1 MVTTL
6 ETPRTSEPKVQ
17 AADDAVPGVLGA
29 VSPAVRLGV
38 DLVLV
43 VLLLA
48 AVLASVAALRLVW
61 QLVGTVL

>member
-1 MVTTL
+1 
-6 ETPRTSEPKVQ
+6 
-17 AADDAVPGVLGA
+17 
-29 VSPAVRLGV
+29 V

>member
-1 MVTTL
+1 MVTML
-6 ETPRTSEPKVQ
+6 ETPRTSEQ
-17 AADDAVPGVLGA
+17 AARTDDTVPGVLGA

>member
-1 MVTTL
+1 MVTML
-6 ETPRTSEPKVQ
+6 ETPRTSEQ
-17 AADDAVPGVLGA
+17 ATPTDDVLPGVLGA

-61 QLVGTVL
+61 QRVGTGL

>member
-1 MVTTL
+1 MATTMD
-6 ETPRTSEPKVQ
+6 TRT
-17 AADDAVPGVLGA
+17 ADDRGARVDDTTAGVLGA

-43 VLLLA
+43 ALLLA
-48 AVLASVAALRLVW
+48 AVLASAAALRLVW